1 MKWTCEQTDL
11 LKTLHSVVSVT
22 EKKTTMPILAN
33 IMMDLRDN
41 VLTVYGTD
49 LEISVESSCPVQSES
64 NGKLCTASHTLI
76 DIVKQLPNNTVHLEK
91 DEKGWLNIS
100 SGKAHF
106 RVASLDAA
114 EFPEMPRKQDFNFS
128 SLQKSTLLKGIDY
141 TSYAMSTDDVR
152 ANLNGIL
159 LEMTEDKHL
168 TMVATD
174 GHRLSLYKNPLSE
187 GENLVMD
194 KKIILPRKGIT
205 ELKKIL
211 TEGSSDS
218 IKVSV
223 SPATCVFSTEKN
235 TIFMKLVIGDFPEYN
250 KVIPQ
255 GERKT
260 VLMQKN
266 DLKESL
272 KRVSLLSEGK
282 SKCVKMQFKP
292 NQLHLSANSPELG
305 EANEDIQTEFTG
317 DDMMIGFNAKYLL
330 DALSVVTTDKVK
342 LELDHD
348 QSPGV
353 VKLPDNDYYVSVIMP
368 MRI

>member
-1 MKWTCEQTDL
+1 MKWTCEQNDL
-11 LKTLHSVVSVT
+11 MKTLQSVVSVT

-33 IMMDLRDN
+33 ILMDIKDN

-49 LEISVESSCPVQSES
+49 LEISVESSCPVNSEV
-64 NGKLCTASHTLI
+64 NGKICTASHTLI
-76 DIVKQLPNNTVHLEK
+76 DIIKQLPSPTVNLEK
-91 DEKGWLNIS
+91 DEKGWLNIT

-106 RVASLDAA
+106 RVASIEAG
-114 EFPEMPRKQDFNFS
+114 EFPEMPRKTDFNFFT
-128 SLQKSTLLKGIDY
+128 LKKETLLKGIEY

-159 LEMTEDKHL
+159 LEMTPDNHL

-174 GHRLSLYKNPLSE
+174 GHRLALYKNPLGA
-187 GENLVMD
+187 GENLSMD

-211 TEGSSDS
+211 NDDDTDS
-218 IKVSV
+218 IQVSI
-223 SPATCVFSTEKN
+223 SPATSVFSSKNN
-235 TIFMKLVIGDFPEYN
+235 TIFMKLVVGDFPEYS

-260 VLMQKN
+260 VTMQKN

-292 NQLHLSANSPELG
+292 NELHLSANSPELG
-305 EANEDIQTEFTG
+305 EAKEDMTTEFNG
-317 DDMMIGFNAKYLL
+317 PEMMIGFNARYLL
-330 DALSVVTTDKVK
+330 DALSVVTTDKVR
-342 LELDHD
+342 LQLDHD

-353 VKLPDNDYYVSVIMP
+353 VMLPDNDMYVSVIMP